1 MNTPVSRRRAL
12 IAGSAG
18 LVTLVAGAPLLIKQA
33 SVNANREWVDPGES
47 AATTASESPEAQP
60 SPTPP
65 AFDLATVDATK
76 LVSVT
81 AAGWHSWALMDRATG
96 AIIGSPNY
104 NQTNRACSMI
114 KTWIAADYLG
124 QAKTPTKT
132 RLDQITIMIRDSDSV
147 TADSIMNEL
156 GRTTSFNRMRAVCKT
171 TEFTPGNSWSKAVI
185 SARDTCRLADTVAAA
200 KVANQEWTNWL
211 LDLMRNVR
219 RGTWGVRMAFPAAV
233 QAKMAIKNGWDTTSA
248 KSEYHANCLAVTD
261 RWSMAVLTRYPLSVK
276 ADESH
281 GAAIAESIA
290 KQLLGRPELGP
301 LFTERP

>member
-1 MNTPVSRRRAL
+1 MKTPVSRRRAL

-18 LVTLVAGAPLLIKQA
+18 LVTLAVGAPLLLKQA
-33 SVNANREWVDPGES
+33 AVNANRGWVDPGQQ
-47 AATTASESPEAQP
+47 TADEPSSPKA
-60 SPTPP
+60 SPTPATP
-65 AFDLATVDATK
+65 PFDLATIDPTK
-76 LVSVT
+76 LVTVT
-81 AAGWHSWALMDRATG
+81 AEGWFSWALMDRKNG

-114 KTWIAADYLG
+114 KTWIAADYLS

-132 RLDQITIMIRDSDSV
+132 RLDQITIMIRDSDSL
-147 TADSIMNEL
+147 TADDIMDEL
-156 GRTTSFNRMRAVCKT
+156 GRLKSFNRMKAVCKT
-171 TEFTPGNSWSKAVI
+171 TDFTPGSSWSKAVI
-185 SARDTCRLADTVAAA
+185 SARDTCRLADTVAAGR
-200 KVANQEWTNWL
+200 VANAEWTNWL

-219 RGTWGVRMAFPAAV
+219 RGSWGVRAAFPPEV

-276 ADESH
+276 ANETH

-290 KQLLGRPELGP
+290 KQLLERPELQP
-301 LFTERP
+301 LFGKGTP